1 MRATALVRAELRHG
15 RTVLTELRGQ
25 VPLLP
30 REVSVPGGVA
40 EVVFVGGAAGPIG
53 GDDLALRVEVGAGAR
68 LRVRTAAAAVILI
81 GDGTPARQRVDLVIG
96 AGGLLEWLPEPVVV
110 AARAAFHSVVR
121 AEPAPDAR
129 LFAQETL
136 VLGRVGEPCG
146 DALSRWDVLVDGR
159 PVLRQQS
166 GYGPAAHPGWRGPA
180 GTAGGTV
187 VATRLTLPAPPDRP
201 TSAPGRAVC
210 DLAGGGLLVTVSA
223 RDTMTAHRALAG
235 ISASAAVSA
244 TLAAPVAASAD
255 QLSRATSSE
264 PAVPSNNTSPVPAG
278 AAVR

>member
-1 MRATALVRAELRHG
+1 MKATAVIRAEVRHG
-15 RTVLTELRGQ
+15 RTVLAELRGQ

-30 REVSVPGGVA
+30 REVSVSGDTA

-68 LRVRTAAAAVILI
+68 LRVRTAAAAVILL

-110 AARAAFHSVVR
+110 AARATFHTRMR
-121 AEPAPDAR
+121 AEPAPDAH

-136 VLGRVGEPCG
+136 VLGRAGEPSG
-146 DALSRWDVLVDGR
+146 DVLSRWDVLVGGR

-166 GYGPAAHPGWRGPA
+166 AYGPAAHPGWRGPA

-187 VATRLTLPAPPDRP
+187 VASRLTLPAPPDRLP
-201 TSAPGRAVC
+201 SAPGRAVC
-210 DLAGGGLLVTVSA
+210 DLAGGGRLVTVTA
-223 RDTMTAHRALAG
+223 RDVMTARRALE
-235 ISASAAVSA
+235 
-244 TLAAPVAASAD
+244 AAPIPAD
-255 QLSRATSSE
+255 QVSRATSSE
-264 PAVPSNNTSPVPAG
+264 PAVPINSTPPLPAG

>member
-1 MRATALVRAELRHG
+1 MKATAVVRAELRRG
-15 RTVLTELRGQ
+15 RTVPTELRGQ

-30 REVSVPGGVA
+30 RVVSVPGDIV

-53 GDDLALRVEVGAGAR
+53 GDDLAVRVEVGPGAR

-110 AARAAFHSVVR
+110 AARAAFHARVR
-121 AEPAPDAR
+121 AELDSDAR

-136 VLGRVGEPCG
+136 VLGRADEPCG
-146 DALSRWDVLVDGR
+146 DALSRWDVVVAGR

-166 GYGPAAHPGWRGPA
+166 EYGPAAHPGWRGPA

-201 TSAPGRAVC
+201 PSAPGRAVC
-210 DLAGGGLLVTVSA
+210 DLAGGGRLVTVTA
-223 RDTMTAHRALAG
+223 RDTIGARR
-235 ISASAAVSA
+235 V
-244 TLAAPVAASAD
+244 LAAPPLAAD
-255 QLSRATSSE
+255 QVSRAMSSE
-264 PAVPSNNTSPVPAG
+264 PAVPSNSTPPAPAG